1 MIITKTPYRVSFF
14 GGGTDFPDWYNKN
27 RGLVLSTT
35 VKYYLYVSVKSLP
48 LFVQEIKNK
57 IFYSKVENVK
67 NISDIKHRVFREYY
81 NHIKLKSPLEVH
93 LSSDLPAKSGMG
105 SSSTF
110 IVGLIGTI
118 ANHFGEK
125 LSKKELYSKAIYFEQ
140 KILKESCGSQDQVIA
155 ASGGF
160 NKIHFK
166 KNNITVS
173 EVKITEKRKKQLED
187 NLYLIFTNFSRKA
200 SSVEKDK
207 IKKIDKNKKIYDK
220 IYEITKKAI
229 KIIENKNSN
238 LDEFGRLLNVM
249 WKIKKNTSSKVSNI
263 KLDKIYN
270 KGIKSGALGG
280 KLLGAGNGGFL
291 LFYVKKENKE
301 FFIKSMNKYL
311 YIPFKF
317 SNEGFEVIY
326 DAHSKKK

>member
-110 IVGLIGTI
+110 IVCLIGTI

-125 LSKKELYSKAIYFEQ
+125 LSKKELKALQ
-140 KILKESCGSQDQVIA
+140 
-155 ASGGF
+155 
-160 NKIHFK
+160 
-166 KNNITVS
+166 
-173 EVKITEKRKKQLED
+173 EKQ
-187 NLYLIFTNFSRKA
+187 
-200 SSVEKDK
+200 
-207 IKKIDKNKKIYDK
+207 
-220 IYEITKKAI
+220 
-229 KIIENKNSN
+229 
-238 LDEFGRLLNVM
+238 
-249 WKIKKNTSSKVSNI
+249 
-263 KLDKIYN
+263 
-270 KGIKSGALGG
+270 
-280 KLLGAGNGGFL
+280 
-291 LFYVKKENKE
+291 
-301 FFIKSMNKYL
+301 
-311 YIPFKF
+311 
-317 SNEGFEVIY
+317 
-326 DAHSKKK
+326 